1 MPNQP
6 GQWFVQGMNCKMF
19 VVVVVILV
27 ITIWHILSW
36 SHASIIVWKSRS
48 YGRRLCKSK
57 KFRQFSWKP
66 GCGGTVLAPIYYLLC
81 QNCEFVLHMLAQ
93 LGYSAEINEIYELS
107 RLFAAPCRPGNCRTS
122 HNLLN
127 VTSLKYFVINWL
139 TGGVYVWCWSKRV
152 PVCSRG
158 KCGNGSGFGSALFS
172 AVKHWRSAICH
183 WFVVSDVGAKRCQ

>member
-1 MPNQP
+1 MLRSLCGNREAMA
-6 GQWFVQGMNCKMF
+6 GVFVKVKNSVSF
-19 VVVVVILV
+19 LENLAVAALFLLLLFA
-27 ITIWHILSW
+27 LSKLW
-36 SHASIIVWKSRS
+36 IVLR
-48 YGRRLCKSK
+48 
-57 KFRQFSWKP
+57 
-66 GCGGTVLAPIYYLLC
+66 
-81 QNCEFVLHMLAQ
+81 MLAQ

-152 PVCSRG
+152 PVCSQG